1 MGLFVKEDKQGNFFI
16 KKQIKHNRST
26 DNDYLKAEY
35 YYGKPFL
42 VNYRQGFIS
51 ICVEQS
57 PVINPETTFSSF
69 CNRYC

>member
-42 VNYRQGFIS
+42 VNYTDRD
-51 ICVEQS
+51 
-57 PVINPETTFSSF
+57 SSVF
-69 CNRYC
+69 VWNNHPL